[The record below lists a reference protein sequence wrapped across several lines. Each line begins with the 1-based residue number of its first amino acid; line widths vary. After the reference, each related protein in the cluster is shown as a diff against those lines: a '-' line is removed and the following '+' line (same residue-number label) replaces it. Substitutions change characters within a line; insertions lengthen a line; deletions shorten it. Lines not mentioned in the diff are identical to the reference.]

1 MFAGYEPAS
10 DLVKGIVDVDEY
22 GYIITDGN
30 KKTNVDGVYAAGD
43 ITEKNLRQVVT
54 ATGDGALAATELERY
69 AKMMQ
74 EETGMHPE
82 PLVSKAPVKETIPA
96 TSTLFTADMI
106 NQLNTVFERMEHSLV
121 LKVHVDDS
129 KTSLE
134 LKEYMEELVKLTDK
148 LSLEVIEESGKD
160 IPYVSVFRDDKECG
174 MKFHGVPGGHEFT
187 SFVLGLYN
195 MAGSGQKISDDDAE
209 RIKRINKKIHLLIM
223 VSLSCTMC
231 PELVTAALKISSL
244 NDNVMVD
251 IYELSKF
258 ETLKNKYN
266 VMSVPCMII
275 NDGKTVFGK
284 KNISELLDI
293 INNLE

>member
-1 MFAGYEPAS
+1 
-10 DLVKGIVDVDEY
+10 
-22 GYIITDGN
+22 
-30 KKTNVDGVYAAGD
+30 
-43 ITEKNLRQVVT
+43 
-54 ATGDGALAATELERY
+54 
-69 AKMMQ
+69 
-74 EETGMHPE
+74 
-82 PLVSKAPVKETIPA
+82 
-96 TSTLFTADMI
+96 
-106 NQLNTVFERMEHSLV
+106 
-121 LKVHVDDS
+121 
-129 KTSLE
+129 
-134 LKEYMEELVKLTDK
+134 
-148 LSLEVIEESGKD
+148 
-160 IPYVSVFRDDKECG
+160 
-174 MKFHGVPGGHEFT
+174 
-187 SFVLGLYN
+187 
-195 MAGSGQKISDDDAE
+195 
-209 RIKRINKKIHLLIM
+209 M